1 MGSTTTEFENV
12 LDNARASL
20 DEARDEYRAL
30 EQSHTV
36 PEAIVESIAEL
47 EHELEELDAKLE
59 ISEDDIEL
67 VQQTETRVQ
76 VLSSVLSALRDR
88 QRIGVEADTERL
100 GYEIDRIEQVQ
111 TDLDLQLGD
120 IKKKYSMLQQ
130 LVETERHHKAITS
143 ERLSIGTLEAEIS
156 DIYDTLVDQLS
167 PEDAVPVYS
176 DIARLLLDDIHEYLS
191 GLGEQ
196 NDRRTAFASDLAKVK
211 QLLDEA
217 ESKSNSAGKR
227 SNDAYTALEG
237 CRMLHRSIS
246 RAYAEQSVAESLVD
260 TVRRR
265 NLAVQCDLEECVEA
279 GDAETLIEQISSA
292 LTTEVRQS
300 ATERL
305 KQLLIEHDGSVIRT
319 ADATDLDRSTILDSL
334 AELLDDDEVADITV
348 EFN

>member
-1 MGSTTTEFENV
+1 MTSGTSFNILVSDDDTIRVSQMGSTTTEFENV

-191 GLGEQ
+191 GLGS
-196 NDRRTAFASDLAKVK
+196 RTTG
-211 QLLDEA
+211 E
-217 ESKSNSAGKR
+217 
-227 SNDAYTALEG
+227 
-237 CRMLHRSIS
+237 LHSPVTWR
-246 RAYAEQSVAESLVD
+246 
-260 TVRRR
+260 
-265 NLAVQCDLEECVEA
+265 
-279 GDAETLIEQISSA
+279 
-292 LTTEVRQS
+292 
-300 ATERL
+300 
-305 KQLLIEHDGSVIRT
+305 K
-319 ADATDLDRSTILDSL
+319 
-334 AELLDDDEVADITV
+334 
-348 EFN
+348 